1 MITNQQIEQRLAE
14 LRETSRQFAKAK
26 SEMEYL
32 EHFRKS
38 KHALLMREA
47 EKLGFKTAAAQERE
61 AYAHPEYQQL
71 LEGLK
76 IATELSERSRWELEI
91 ARMGIDLWRTKE
103 SSIRA
108 EAKAYGM
115 AA

>member
-1 MITNQQIEQRLAE
+1 MNNTQIEQRLTE
-14 LRETSRQFAKAK
+14 LREISRQYAKAK
-26 SEMEYL
+26 SEAEYL

-38 KHALLMREA
+38 KHAILMREA
-47 EKLGFKTAAAQERE
+47 EVKGHKTSAAQERE
-61 AYAHPEYQQL
+61 AYAHPEYVQL
-71 LEGLK
+71 LEGYRT
-76 IATELSERSRWELEI
+76 AVELCERARWELEI

-103 SSIRA
+103 ASKRA

>member
-1 MITNQQIEQRLAE
+1 MSESVERRLAE
-14 LRETSRQFAKAK
+14 LREISRQYAKARAE
-26 SEMEYL
+26 SEYL

-38 KHALLMREA
+38 KHAMLMREA
-47 EKLGFKTAAAQERE
+47 ELLGFKTSASQERE

-76 IATELSERSRWELEI
+76 VATELAERARWELEI
-91 ARMGIDLWRTKE
+91 SRMGLDIWRTKE
-103 SSIRA
+103 ASRRA
-108 EAKAYGM
+108 EAKAYGV

>member
-1 MITNQQIEQRLAE
+1 MNNDAIERRLTE
-14 LRETSRQFAKAK
+14 LREISRQHAKAK
-26 SEMEYL
+26 AETEYL

-38 KHALLMREA
+38 KHALLMKEA
-47 EKLGFKTAAAQERE
+47 ELRGHKTSAAQERE

-71 LEGLK
+71 LEGLRV
-76 IATELSERSRWELEI
+76 AVEMSERARWELEI
-91 ARMGIDLWRTKE
+91 ARMGIDIWRTKE
-103 SSIRA
+103 STRRS